1 MVRFAL
7 VVFLLSAFTLSC
19 AVGGSTPAPATEDG
33 ILFQDDF
40 SDNGSG
46 WDRVTFETGETDY
59 NDGVYRI
66 YVNEASVDYWAN
78 PGLNFT
84 DVRVEVEATKV
95 GGSDDNDLGIICRYQ
110 DTENFYFAVISSD
123 GFAGI
128 VKAEAGEQTPISS
141 EALEPAS
148 AVREGNTTNTIRFD
162 CVGDSLTLLVNGTQV
177 ATATDAEW
185 AAGDVGLLAGTFDVP
200 GTDVHFDNFV
210 VREP

>member
-7 VVFLLSAFTLSC
+7 VLLLLSAWTLSC
-19 AVGGSTPAPATEDG
+19 AVTGGSPAPSTGTG

-40 SDNGSG
+40 SDHGSG
-46 WDRVTFETGETDY
+46 WDQASFETGVTDY
-59 NDGVYRI
+59 EDGVYRI
-66 YVNEASVDYWAN
+66 YVNEPNVDYWAN
-78 PGLNFT
+78 PGLDFT

-110 DTENFYFAVISSD
+110 DAQNFYFAVISSD

-128 VKAEAGEQTPISS
+128 VKSEGGEQTPISS
-141 EALEPAS
+141 EALEPAD
-148 AVREGNTTNTIRFD
+148 AVREGNSTNTLRFD
-162 CVGDSLTLLVNGTQV
+162 CVGDSLSLMVNGTQV
-177 ATATDAEW
+177 AAATDAAW
-185 AAGDVGLLAGTFDVP
+185 AKGDVGLVAGTFDTP

>member
-7 VVFLLSAFTLSC
+7 VLLSLSAFTLSC
-19 AVGGSTPAPATEDG
+19 AVGGGSPTLDTETG

-40 SDNGSG
+40 SDSGSG
-46 WDRVTFETGETDY
+46 WDQVTFETGETDY
-59 NDGVYRI
+59 KDGVYRI

-84 DVRVEVEATKV
+84 DVSVEVEATKV

-128 VKAEAGEQTPISS
+128 VKADSGEQTPISS
-141 EALEPAS
+141 EALEPAT

-162 CVGDSLTLLVNGTQV
+162 CVGDTLTLLVNGTQV
-177 ATATDAEW
+177 ATATDSEW
-185 AAGDVGLLAGTFDVP
+185 ADGDVGLVAGTFDTP
-200 GTDVHFDNFV
+200 GTEVHFDNFV
-210 VREP
+210 VRQP

>member
-1 MVRFAL
+1 MYRYAL
-7 VVFLLSAFTLSC
+7 VLLLVGAFTLSC
-19 AVGGSTPAPATEDG
+19 GVTGATPAPASETG

-40 SDNGSG
+40 SDPGSG
-46 WDRVTFETGETDY
+46 WDQVSFGTGVTDY
-59 NDGVYRI
+59 ADGVYRI
-66 YVNEASVDYWAN
+66 YVNEPTVDYWAN
-78 PGLNFT
+78 PGLNFG

-95 GGSDDNDLGIICRYQ
+95 GGPDDNDLGIICRYQ

-128 VKAEAGEQTPISS
+128 VKADGGEQTPISS
-141 EALEPAS
+141 EALEPS
-148 AVREGNTTNTIRFD
+148 DAVREGDATNTIRFD
-162 CVGDSLTLLVNGTQV
+162 CVGDSLTLMVNGKQV

-185 AAGDVGLLAGTFDVP
+185 ADGDVGLVAGTFDTP